1 MTKANCLSS
10 CKKEAYSWL
19 LPQYNLPDIVRNQ
32 AKEGQPRSWR
42 TITERAFEKPMKISS
57 CKKKNYLIQQFVKGS
72 PLLQTQGIEKF
83 FLVAL
88 SGLGFIEEFFFAT
101 Q

>member
-1 MTKANCLSS
+1 L
-10 CKKEAYSWL
+10 
-19 LPQYNLPDIVRNQ
+19 
-32 AKEGQPRSWR
+32 R
-42 TITERAFEKPMKISS
+42 TITERAFEKSMKISS

-72 PLLQTQGIEKF
+72 PPPQTQRVEKF

-88 SGLGFIEEFFFAT
+88 SGLGFIEEFFFIT